1 MRVVIADS
9 NRAMRYGVG
18 VALRNQPD
26 IEVVGEAEDGSAAI
40 RLAQA
45 LHPDVLVLDLALAR
59 IGGLEVMR
67 ELVQLLSQTRFLVFS
82 NETRLRADALRAGAA
97 AFLTKDSPDEQL
109 VREIRQ
115 VASASET
122 RIVGQRLGDFLLER
136 NLITVAHLNAA
147 LAWQRQ
153 LLRQTGRRVKLGE
166 LLKQLGALS
175 GEDLDSALEPKVT
188 G

>member
-1 MRVVIADS
+1 MRIVVADG

-40 RLAQA
+40 RLVQE
-45 LHPDVLVLDLALAR
+45 LHPNVLVLDLALPR

-67 ELVQLLSQTRFLVFS
+67 ELASLLAQTRFLVFS

-97 AFLTKDSPDEQL
+97 AFLAKDSPDEQL
-109 VREIRQ
+109 IREIRR

-122 RIVGQRLGDFLLER
+122 RIRAQRLGDFLLER
-136 NLITVAHLNAA
+136 NLITAAHLEAA
-147 LAWQRQ
+147 LAWQRE
-153 LLRQTGRRVKLGE
+153 LRHGGRRVKLGE
-166 LLKQLGALS
+166 LLKQLGAVS
-175 GEDLDSALEPKVT
+175 DEDLESVLEPKVT